1 MDICKLALH
10 KPALS
15 KTPNKLRGL
24 VCGHSAS
31 LFSCRAFCCH
41 HVWVVK
47 SSILFGSTHPGVKPH
62 KFFTMFINL
71 SNHPSAKWGEKQLA
85 AAAEF
90 GELCDRQFPTIP
102 ADASDEVVRSMAAD
116 MAGVIS
122 ATYGPT
128 AVVHV
133 MGEMG
138 YTHALVTILKAAGV
152 RCFHSTTERNVVENL
167 DGSKT
172 VVFEFVQFR
181 SY

>member
-1 MDICKLALH
+1 MDIARPCFHAGLFAAITFGWLRVRFSLA
-10 KPALS
+10 ALTGG
-15 KTPNKLRGL
+15 KTPQFIF
-24 VCGHSAS
+24 V
-31 LFSCRAFCCH
+31 
-41 HVWVVK
+41 
-47 SSILFGSTHPGVKPH
+47 
-62 KFFTMFINL
+62 MFINL
-71 SNHPSAKWGEKQLA
+71 SNHPSAKWGEKQRK

-116 MAGVIS
+116 MAGQII
-122 ATYGPT
+122 AGTT

-138 YTHALVTILKAAGV
+138 YTHALVTLLKAAGV
-152 RCFHSTTERNVVENL
+152 RCFHSTTERNVVENA

>member
-1 MDICKLALH
+1 
-10 KPALS
+10 
-15 KTPNKLRGL
+15 
-24 VCGHSAS
+24 
-31 LFSCRAFCCH
+31 
-41 HVWVVK
+41 
-47 SSILFGSTHPGVKPH
+47 
-62 KFFTMFINL
+62 MFINL
-71 SNHPSAKWGEKQLA
+71 SNHPSAKWGEKQRK

-102 ADASDEVVRSMAAD
+102 ADASAEDVQAMAAD
-116 MAGVIS
+116 MAGVII
-122 ATYGPT
+122 AGTT

-138 YTHALVTILKAAGV
+138 YTHALVTLLKAAGV
-152 RCFHSTTERNVVENL
+152 HCFHSTTERKVTENL

>member
-1 MDICKLALH
+1 
-10 KPALS
+10 
-15 KTPNKLRGL
+15 
-24 VCGHSAS
+24 
-31 LFSCRAFCCH
+31 
-41 HVWVVK
+41 
-47 SSILFGSTHPGVKPH
+47 
-62 KFFTMFINL
+62 MFINL
-71 SNHPSAKWGEKQLA
+71 SNHPSDKWGEKQRK

-90 GELCDRQFPTIP
+90 GEICDHQFPIIP
-102 ADASDEVVRSMAAD
+102 VNASEKMVRSMAAD

-138 YTHALVTILKAAGV
+138 YTHALVTLLKAAGI
-152 RCFHSTTERNVVENL
+152 RCFHSTTERNVTENA

>member
-1 MDICKLALH
+1 VDIARPCFHAGLFAAITFGWLRVRFSLA
-10 KPALS
+10 ALTGG
-15 KTPNKLRGL
+15 KTPQFIF
-24 VCGHSAS
+24 V
-31 LFSCRAFCCH
+31 
-41 HVWVVK
+41 
-47 SSILFGSTHPGVKPH
+47 
-62 KFFTMFINL
+62 MFINI

-102 ADASDEVVRSMAAD
+102 ADASAEDVQAMAAD
-116 MAGVIS
+116 MAEEVTENG
-122 ATYGPT
+122 TN

-138 YTHALVTILKAAGV
+138 YTHALVTLLKAAGV
-152 RCFHSTTERNVVENL
+152 RCFHSTTERKVTENL

>member
-1 MDICKLALH
+1 
-10 KPALS
+10 
-15 KTPNKLRGL
+15 
-24 VCGHSAS
+24 
-31 LFSCRAFCCH
+31 
-41 HVWVVK
+41 
-47 SSILFGSTHPGVKPH
+47 
-62 KFFTMFINL
+62 MFINI
-71 SNHPSAKWGEKQLA
+71 SNHPSNKWGEKQRKAAAELGELCDNFTYLCDHIVEITRE

-102 ADASDEVVRSMAAD
+102 ADASEEVVRSMAAD

-122 ATYGPT
+122 AGTT

-138 YTHALVTILKAAGV
+138 YTHALVTLLKAAGV
-152 RCFHSTTERNVVENL
+152 RCFHSTTERTVIENA

-172 VVFEFVQFR
+172 TVFEFVQFR